1 MAVLNVNIDHVATV
15 RQARRTDEPDPVWA
29 AAQCEL
35 AGANGITVH
44 LRLDRR
50 HILDRDVHILKETV
64 ACKLNL
70 EMCMAEPIV
79 RLAETIRP
87 DQVTLVPEK
96 RAELTTEGGL
106 DCVRHKKHLAQVT
119 KRMKKKG
126 ILVSTFITPDTEQ
139 IIASAEAG
147 CDAVELHTGMYANAK
162 TDRQITQKLNQLR
175 EENSQYKNLYQHISG
190 IQPQWEN
197 LFKEIS
203 LIAPGN
209 LYLDSLDIR
218 TVSDK
223 MIMSLKGVIFG
234 GETPVDSALSDFLV
248 KLENSPFFR
257 NINLISSEKGK
268 ILEQKAVNFYITT
281 EVIHVPAQVQRKEPE
296 KE

>member
-50 HILDRDVHILKETV
+50 HILDRDVRILKETV

-79 RLAETIRP
+79 KLAEKIQP
-87 DQVTLVPEK
+87 DQITLVPEK

-106 DCVRHKKHLAQVT
+106 DCARHKKRLTQVT
-119 KRMKKKG
+119 KRMKNKG

-139 IIASAEAG
+139 IIATAEAG

-162 TDRQITQKLNQLR
+162 TDRKITRTLNQLR
-175 EENSQYKNLYQHISG
+175 DARDTATASG
-190 IQPQWEN
+190 
-197 LFKEIS
+197 
-203 LIAPGN
+203 LIVHAGHGLTYRN
-209 LYLDSLDIR
+209 I
-218 TVSDK
+218 
-223 MIMSLKGVIFG
+223 
-234 GETPVDSALSDFLV
+234 TPVAKIEALCEFNIGHSIIARAVFIGIRQATEEMI
-248 KLENSPFFR
+248 KLIKE
-257 NINLISSEKGK
+257 
-268 ILEQKAVNFYITT
+268 
-281 EVIHVPAQVQRKEPE
+281 AQCCI
-296 KE
+296 